1 MTELVK
7 AWSVQQ
13 MDCYPILD
21 GNEDVV
27 STVRWRLI
35 ATKGDYS
42 SSIDGII
49 NFPVANLSSFV
60 PFAELTEETVIG
72 WVKAAMGDEQVEA
85 YEAAV
90 AAQIEALVNPPVVTP
105 ALPWGA

>member
-7 AWSVQQ
+7 IWSVQQ

-27 STVRWRLI
+27 STVRWMLS
-35 ATKGDYS
+35 ATQGNHF

-49 NFPVANLSSFV
+49 NFPVTNLSSFV
-60 PFAELTEETVIG
+60 PFADLTEETVIG
-72 WVKAAMGDEQVEA
+72 WVKSQIGAEQVA
-85 YEAAV
+85 GYEAAV

-105 ALPWGA
+105 DLPWAG